1 LLQINAVAQKKN
13 HNTFLDHVQAYFS
26 PNVSILHLMPSINR
40 KSILID
46 WQQADLCDSGD
57 FNASTTG

>member
-1 LLQINAVAQKKN
+1 M
-13 HNTFLDHVQAYFS
+13 TTSLDHVEAYFS

-46 WQQADLCDSGD
+46 WQQAKLCGSDG
-57 FNASTTG
+57 FNASTSG